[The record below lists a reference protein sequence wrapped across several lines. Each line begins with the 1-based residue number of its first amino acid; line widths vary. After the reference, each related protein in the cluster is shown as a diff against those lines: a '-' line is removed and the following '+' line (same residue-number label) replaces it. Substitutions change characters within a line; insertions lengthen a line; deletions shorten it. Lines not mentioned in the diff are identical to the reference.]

1 MNMEIRKAEGQPVTP
16 ADRQQ
21 AIAESLR
28 QIARMSRF
36 ADRKKGIR
44 SYQTQAKNDPWIPI
58 LFVVCFLLPTLAGAV
73 YYGLVASD
81 RYVSEA
87 RFAIRPAL
95 GSSDKTSSETGG
107 TASSSMSNQMVA
119 QDTLITREFILSRPM
134 LEILEGQLPLRQ
146 WFSSDSIDYFS
157 RFDPEK
163 PIEKFLRYWKR
174 RVDVEVES
182 GSGIM
187 SVEVE
192 AFDPSES
199 LAIAKAIMKEAE
211 HKVNELSVRAR
222 EDAVAE
228 STRELRLAEERM
240 TKIRLAMRD
249 LRNSE
254 GILDAA
260 KTNDINVKMIAELR
274 ASRINLALQLAIG
287 QRDLGP
293 EARRIIDIKQQ
304 IKDIDDNIARI
315 ERQSASQ
322 DPDQKRRLSDAMT
335 RFEGLENDRKNAEK
349 YYQQVL
355 TAYERARIIA
365 ARQIEFFSPI
375 VEPVKA
381 QSSTEPRRLLMIG
394 LIAAG
399 SAVLFGAAMFARKM
413 MA

>member
-21 AIAESLR
+21 AVSESLR

-44 SYQTQAKNDPWIPI
+44 SYQADAKNDPWIPI
-58 LFVVCFLLPTLAGAV
+58 LFIVCFLLPTLAGAI
-73 YYGLVASD
+73 YYGLIASD
-81 RYVSEA
+81 RYVTEA

-95 GSSDKTSSETGG
+95 GSAEKTSSETGG
-107 TASSSMSNQMVA
+107 TNSGMANQMVA
-119 QDTLITREFILSRPM
+119 QDTQITREFILSRPM
-134 LEILEGQLPLRQ
+134 LELLEAQLPLRQ

-163 PIEKFLRYWKR
+163 PIEKFVRYWKR
-174 RVDVEVES
+174 RVGVEVEG

-192 AFDPSES
+192 AFDPQES

-211 HKVNELSVRAR
+211 RKVNDLSVKSR
-222 EDAVAE
+222 EDALAE

-240 TKIRLAMRD
+240 TKIRLATRD
-249 LRNSE
+249 LRNRE
-254 GILDAA
+254 GVLDAQ
-260 KTNDINVKMIAELR
+260 KTNDINVKMIAEMR

-293 EARRIIDIKQQ
+293 DARRIIDIKQQ
-304 IKDIDDNIARI
+304 IKDLDENIARI

-322 DPDQKRRLSDAMT
+322 DPEQKRLLSDALT
-335 RFEGLENDRKNAEK
+335 RFEVLENDRKNAEK

-355 TAYERARIIA
+355 TAHERARIIA

-394 LIAAG
+394 LITAG
-399 SAVLFGAAMFARKM
+399 AGVLFGAAMFARNM
-413 MA
+413 MT

>member
-1 MNMEIRKAEGQPVTP
+1 MNMEIRKAEGQPVTT

-21 AIAESLR
+21 AITESLR

-36 ADRKKGIR
+36 VDRKKGIR
-44 SYQTQAKNDPWIPI
+44 SYQSHVKNDPWIPI
-58 LFVVCFLLPTLAGAV
+58 LFVLCFVLPTLAGAL
-73 YYGLVASD
+73 YFGLIASD

-95 GSSDKTSSETGG
+95 GTADKAAPDSVGTSSGVP
-107 TASSSMSNQMVA
+107 SQMVA
-119 QDTLITREFILSRPM
+119 QDTLITYEYILSRPM
-134 LEILEGQLPLRQ
+134 LEIIESKLPIRE
-146 WFSSDSIDYFS
+146 WFSRDSIDYFS

-163 PIEKFLRYWKR
+163 PVEKFLRYWKR
-174 RVDVEVES
+174 RVGIEVES

-187 SVEVE
+187 SLTVE

-199 LAIAKAIMKEAE
+199 LAITQAVMKEAE
-211 HKVNELSVRAR
+211 RMVNDLSVKSR

-228 STRELRLAEERM
+228 STRELKLAEERM

-249 LRNSE
+249 LRNRE
-254 GILDAA
+254 GVLDAQKSNEA
-260 KTNDINVKMIAELR
+260 NLKVVSELR
-274 ASRINLALQLAIG
+274 AARINLAVQLAIG

-293 EARRIIDIKQQ
+293 ESRRIIDIKQQ
-304 IKDIDDNIARI
+304 IKDLDENIARI

-322 DPDQKRRLSDAMT
+322 DPEQKRLLSDALT
-335 RFEGLENDRKNAEK
+335 RFEALENDRKNAEK

-355 TAYERARIIA
+355 TAHERARIVA

-381 QSSTEPRRLLMIG
+381 ESSVEPRRILLIS
-394 LIAAG
+394 LVTAG
-399 SAVLFGAAMFARKM
+399 AAVLFAASMFARKM
-413 MA
+413 MN

>member
-21 AIAESLR
+21 AVSESLR

-44 SYQTQAKNDPWIPI
+44 SYQADAKNDPWIPI

-73 YYGLVASD
+73 YYGLIASD
-81 RYVSEA
+81 RYVTEA

-95 GSSDKTSSETGG
+95 GSAEKTSSETGG
-107 TASSSMSNQMVA
+107 TNSGMANQMVA

-134 LEILEGQLPLRQ
+134 LELLEAQLPLRQ
-146 WFSSDSIDYFS
+146 WYSNDSIDYFS

-174 RVDVEVES
+174 RVGVEVES
-182 GSGIM
+182 GSGIL

-192 AFDPSES
+192 AFDPEES
-199 LAIAKAIMKEAE
+199 LAIAKAVMKEAE
-211 HKVNELSVRAR
+211 RKVNDLTVKSR

-240 TKIRLAMRD
+240 TKIRLATRD
-249 LRNSE
+249 LRNRE
-254 GILDAA
+254 GVLDAQ
-260 KTNDINVKMIAELR
+260 KTNDINVKMISELR
-274 ASRINLALQLAIG
+274 ASRINLALQFAIG

-293 EARRIIDIKQQ
+293 DARRIIDIKQQ
-304 IKDIDDNIARI
+304 IKDIDENIARI

-322 DPDQKRRLSDAMT
+322 DPEQKRLLSDALT
-335 RFEGLENDRKNAEK
+335 KFEVLENDRKNAEK

-355 TAYERARIIA
+355 TAHERARIIA

-381 QSSTEPRRLLMIG
+381 ESSTEPRRLVMIG
-394 LIAAG
+394 LITAG
-399 SAVLFGAAMFARKM
+399 AGVLFGAAMFARKM
-413 MA
+413 MT